1 MKLKILAALL
11 LLVAANCAAMAQSA
25 TELRPSWAY
34 LTPTPPKGANYF
46 LSWGVGEGR
55 DEQAATNAAWANALQ
70 RSLHELGVVGITQ
83 QDINA
88 VASSG
93 IDAVVK
99 FNRMKRRVVSA
110 TEPIALASG
119 KLKVY
124 ILIQVERNVN
134 GIDDFYTLD
143 TDKYRDKGFERRLAD
158 YNAQITGKYP
168 FSARVFVPGWAQLH
182 KGSKGKGIFFILA
195 ETVCVGG
202 IVATESLRASYDS
215 KASSS
220 FDTNLKKKYNNRAD
234 NCANVRNGFIV
245 GAAAIYV
252 WNVIDGIAARGKK
265 KPLMVG
271 DAQLRLSPYA
281 TAQEGGLALSLE
293 F

>member
-158 YNAQITGKYP
+158 YNAQITSKYP

-281 TAQEGGLALSLE
+281 TAQEGGLTLSLE

>member
-1 MKLKILAALL
+1 M
-11 LLVAANCAAMAQSA
+11 
-25 TELRPSWAY
+25 
-34 LTPTPPKGANYF
+34 
-46 LSWGVGEGR
+46 
-55 DEQAATNAAWANALQ
+55 
-70 RSLHELGVVGITQ
+70 
-83 QDINA
+83 
-88 VASSG
+88 
-93 IDAVVK
+93 
-99 FNRMKRRVVSA
+99 
-110 TEPIALASG
+110 
-119 KLKVY
+119 
-124 ILIQVERNVN
+124 
-134 GIDDFYTLD
+134 
-143 TDKYRDKGFERRLAD
+143 AD

-271 DAQLRLSPYA
+271 DAQMRLSPYA
-281 TAQEGGLALSLE
+281 TAQEGGLTLSLE